1 MSLRSASTIALLVA
15 GLIAPQVAVA
25 QVATVRGKVF
35 DIDGVPLSGVHVKLE
50 FHGETR
56 RNVDKEVES
65 DKNGGYIQTGL
76 MAGPWTLTFTKD
88 GYRPYA
94 FETYISLG
102 GLSEIPDLQL
112 APAPVATPTPEPVA
126 AVEIDQ
132 AAEAEEA
139 LREDYTAAIAAL
151 TAGRNDEAQALF
163 EKVLE
168 AAPDAAPAHFNIGVI
183 HLRTG
188 RSAEAEASFRKAM
201 ELNPERSNSFLA
213 LAAVLDGAGRS
224 AEGLEVLLS
233 GVETFAEEPIYQ
245 LATAIAAINAGR
257 ESEARPALERV
268 IALDPASADA
278 HYHLATLEIAAGEV
292 ESSVAHLERYLELD
306 PEGANAEV
314 AKGLLAALKK

>member
-1 MSLRSASTIALLVA
+1 MSLRSSASIALLLTA
-15 GLIAPQVAVA
+15 SLAPQLASA

-35 DIDGVPLSGVHVKLE
+35 DTDGQPLPGVHIELE

-56 RNVDKEVES
+56 RNIDKEVES

-126 AVEIDQ
+126 VEIDPAVE
-132 AAEAEEA
+132 AAEA
-139 LREDYTAAIAAL
+139 LREDYNAAIAAL
-151 TAGRNDEAQALF
+151 TAGRDAEALGLF
-163 EKVLE
+163 EKVIE
-168 AAPDAAPAHFNIGVI
+168 RAPDAAPAYFNIGVI
-183 HLRTG
+183 HLRAG
-188 RSAEAEASFRKAM
+188 ESGPAETAFRKAM
-201 ELNPERSNSFLA
+201 ELNPERSNSYLA

-224 AEGLEVLLS
+224 AEGLEVLLT
-233 GVETFAEEPIYQ
+233 GVEAFADEPTYQ

-268 IALDPASADA
+268 IELDPSVADA
-278 HYHLATLEIAAGEV
+278 HYHLATILMASGDV
-292 ESSVAHLERYLELD
+292 ESCLQHLHRYLELA

-314 AKGLLAALKK
+314 AKALVEALKK